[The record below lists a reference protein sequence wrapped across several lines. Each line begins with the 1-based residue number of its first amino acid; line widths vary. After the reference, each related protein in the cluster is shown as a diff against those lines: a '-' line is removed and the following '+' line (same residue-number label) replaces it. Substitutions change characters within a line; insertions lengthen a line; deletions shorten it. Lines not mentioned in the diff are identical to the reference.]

1 MYILINTYFDII
13 FRMTWDT
20 CYFYGSKWD
29 LITTANSFKCQ
40 LQVKENF
47 KIMTVL
53 YLFTIIILN
62 TTQAAMQLYVYLQQ
76 CIATDLLPFDN
87 KNAECRAVHLNVTL
101 IWYAKSNICTNNIA
115 NCVYTIDARS
125 CSNFLILWLQFY
137 MTFTKTLVDKFRI
150 MMNHYFF
157 FCSSS
162 KT

>member
-1 MYILINTYFDII
+1 MITIINFWLQYIMYILINTYFDII

-87 KNAECRAVHLNVTL
+87 KNAERRAVHLNVTL
-101 IWYAKSNICTNNIA
+101 IWYAKSNICTYNIA
-115 NCVYTIDARS
+115 NCVYTT
-125 CSNFLILWLQFY
+125 NLYNKLWQLSDTTITIWY
-137 MTFTKTLVDKFRI
+137 DI
-150 MMNHYFF
+150 
-157 FCSSS
+157 
-162 KT
+162 